1 MSCAKAFLLIS
12 QHLNVPR
19 QKYHNLI
26 FNTFAQIHQH
36 KYEFNQ
42 RLLNLRDKKI
52 GIIEEIKEIIAQLNY
67 VQSLLGSEHSLPL
80 PEIPRMGMDELP
92 EK

>member
-1 MSCAKAFLLIS
+1 MPSHDS
-12 QHLNVPR
+12 RMPQLN
-19 QKYHNLI
+19 
-26 FNTFAQIHQH
+26 FTTFTQIHQH

-67 VQSLLGSEHSLPL
+67 VQSLLGPEHSLPL
-80 PEIPRMGMDELP
+80 PEVPRMGMDELP
-92 EK
+92 EKLVELLQFGLYKV